1 MLARHRVPVHVLGGR
16 EVRPLELGDLRWFVA
31 GADVFSRQSDG
42 TTIAGR
48 YAREGITLR
57 PASMERIN
65 GWAAVLQ
72 GFGDPG
78 SGLPPEGGVRPKL
91 FIHRRCGRLVETLPA
106 LQHDPS
112 RPEDVLKVDA
122 DEGGVGGD
130 DCADCLRYLVATKSR
145 GVTQRKLRGL

>member
-1 MLARHRVPVHVLGGR
+1 MLARHGLTV
-16 EVRPLELGDLRWFVA
+16 EQLRRFVA
-31 GADVFSRQSDG
+31 GTDVLSRQSDG
-42 TTIAGR
+42 TTIAGQ

-72 GFGDPG
+72 GFGD
-78 SGLPPEGGVRPKL
+78 SEGGVRPKL

-122 DEGGVGGD
+122 DEDGVGGD
-130 DCADCLRYLVATKSR
+130 DAADALRYMVATKSR